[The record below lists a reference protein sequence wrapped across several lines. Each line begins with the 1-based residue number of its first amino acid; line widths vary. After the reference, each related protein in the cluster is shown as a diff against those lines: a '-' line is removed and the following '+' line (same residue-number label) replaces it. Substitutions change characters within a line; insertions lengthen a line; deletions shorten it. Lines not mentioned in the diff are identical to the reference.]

1 MHIMKNT
8 WKLFLPGLSAACL
21 LYLCACGDE
30 APKTP
35 EKKQEGAKAEKTEK
49 PAAAPA
55 PAPQKKNAPAKKT
68 FEDSEEGSLTVRFK
82 NTDANSA
89 PPKVEAQQDNLS
101 VLAPDDPAAAGQTK
115 KMSRKE
121 KDLLQS
127 FRTKRPEKS
136 FAAKLAPLNNGK
148 VIRWSPFWM
157 SESAKGVRLPAAAIS
172 PDKSIIILA
181 ETLGSLN
188 GPFGTRLVFL
198 DTHTWTITAVH
209 HLMNKDVRFIAISP
223 DNTPVLVARGQ
234 AAFKT
239 VDELIR
245 LDAWTGKIK
254 QTVPMP
260 GLRRVYINSRG
271 RLFAVFAPDS
281 KDARTVRVYDR
292 LLREG
297 RTEAKTILSENSS
310 PVIAFLAH
318 NHRIFLA
325 GDKKL
330 EQFKESD
337 LKPLD
342 STPLPEGFVTAS
354 LLVLQDGTAILTPET
369 DLQRT
374 GIVINADG
382 TREFG
387 EKSRGLLLAS
397 RKTPDKMFISVM
409 NRKGRIV
416 QFAVSSLKE
425 LESVSPED
433 SRPRTVGDPQAVF
446 VLPHCQPLAVLDEK
460 GTFYLLYKDPSG
472 LRWHKEIL
480 FRSTMDAEKR

>member
-1 MHIMKNT
+1 MHFMKNT
-8 WKLFLPGLSAACL
+8 WKLVLPGLSAACL
-21 LYLCACGDE
+21 LYLSACGDE
-30 APKTP
+30 APGTP
-35 EKKQEGAKAEKTEK
+35 EKKRQEPEKTEK
-49 PAAAPA
+49 TATAPA
-55 PAPQKKNAPAKKT
+55 PRKKSVPAKKT

-82 NTDANSA
+82 NTDAASA
-89 PPKVEAQQDNLS
+89 PPKVQAQQDNLA
-101 VLAPDDPAAAGQTK
+101 VLTPDDPAAAEKTE

-121 KDLLQS
+121 KQLRQS
-127 FRTKRPEKS
+127 FRTKRPENS
-136 FAAKLAPLNNGK
+136 FAAKLAPLNDGK

-157 SESAKGVRLPAAAIS
+157 SESAKGVRLPAAAVS

-181 ETLGSLN
+181 ETLGGLN

-198 DTHTWTITAVH
+198 DTHSWTITAVH

-234 AAFKT
+234 KVFKT

-254 QTVPMP
+254 QSVPMP
-260 GLRRVYINSRG
+260 GLRKVYINSRG
-271 RLFAVFAPDS
+271 RLFAVFDPES
-281 KDARTVRVYDR
+281 ENSRTVRVYDHLVR
-292 LLREG
+292 DG
-297 RTEAKTILSENSS
+297 RAEARILLSENRT

-318 NHRIFLA
+318 NQRFFLA

-337 LKPLD
+337 LKLLD

-354 LLVLQDGTAILTPET
+354 LLVMQDGTAILAPET

-374 GIVINADG
+374 AIAISIDG

-387 EKSRGLLLAS
+387 EKSRGMLLHS
-397 RKTPDKMFISVM
+397 RKNPEKMFTSVM

-425 LESVSPED
+425 LQSVSPED

-446 VLPHCQPLAVLDEK
+446 VLPHCQAITVLDER
-460 GTFYLLYKDPSG
+460 GCFYLLYQDPAG

-480 FRSTMDAEKR
+480 FRSTIAAEKR